1 MSFRHIRVRKRRR
14 HSFIGTQILDRL
26 DRYIHDNDT
35 VPARLLA
42 THWQYQQDAISY
54 KEIRDAI
61 LAEEVPGDLVDD
73 WVHDYSVFVNE
84 KLAPVWKSA
93 MAAGSLGQ
101 PIMDSL
107 SKDFTI
113 DLNTKHVMDWIDQRG
128 ASFVTAVTGEQELAL
143 RNMIRQ
149 YTYEKYTVDELA
161 KVIRPCIG
169 LTNGQSAA
177 VMKFYENVRSTLS
190 DQHPR
195 TSKDKIRE
203 QSRQKAVRYA
213 EKLHRQRAFMIAQ
226 TEMAYA
232 YNHGMHE
239 TMRQAMEQGLMG
251 TLEKRW
257 ITSGDLNVCAKCDS
271 LNGVQIGFDDTFNY
285 GKHKTLFAGMEL
297 TPPLHPRCG
306 CAVEYIEVS
315 PPVFEPEP
323 INMDP
328 YDGQKL
334 DREIYE
340 QAEERI
346 KSNPFRK
353 NDDITKERIVEI
365 VDSVRA
371 YTEADYTNILAAQ
384 NNFGGRLAGY
394 SSMMSEEDKAKALED
409 VKNIGE
415 FLRRSP
421 AYKGDVYRALGF
433 DVGGPYD
440 NGQYEQFRKTY
451 KVGAFVETD
460 TFTSWTKDQDVL
472 KQIHSARTF
481 IDEECEY
488 AVEVTI
494 RMRGSSTGVDISDYA
509 ELKGQKEVL
518 FDKDSMLYVKNVT
531 ESWKNDEV
539 LQVIIDV
546 EEM

>member
-1 MSFRHIRVRKRRR
+1 MSFRKIRVYKKRV
-14 HSFIGTQILDRL
+14 HSITATEILDRL
-26 DRYIHDNDT
+26 DRYVNQNDAE
-35 VPARLLA
+35 PIRLLV
-42 THWQYQQDAISY
+42 THWKDQQDALSY
-54 KEIRDAI
+54 REIREAI
-61 LAEEVPGDLVDD
+61 LNGDFDGSLAKEWTD
-73 WVHDYSVFVNE
+73 DYSRFVSE
-84 KLAPVWKSA
+84 KMVPVWRNA
-93 MAAGSLGQ
+93 MVAGSFGQ
-101 PIMDSL
+101 PIADKL
-107 SKDFTI
+107 SGKFRFDVSKPTV
-113 DLNTKHVMDWIDQRG
+113 LNWIDERG
-128 ASFVTAVTGEQELAL
+128 AMFVRSVTDQQKEAMRGL
-143 RNMIRQ
+143 IRQ
-149 YTYEKYTVDELA
+149 YAYEKYSVDELA
-161 KVIRPCIG
+161 KVIRPCVG
-169 LTNGQSAA
+169 LTDAQSRS
-177 VMKFYENVRSTLS
+177 VMRYYDTLKENMRE
-190 DQHPR
+190 QHPR
-195 TSKDKIRE
+195 MKASNLRDRCRE
-203 QSRQKAVRYA
+203 KTMIYA
-213 EKLHRQRAFMIAQ
+213 ERMHRRRAYLIAQ

-239 TMRQAMEQGLMG
+239 SMRQAMEQGFMG
-251 TLEKRW
+251 TMEKRW
-257 ITSGDLNVCAKCDS
+257 ITSGDLNVCPECDA
-271 LNGVQIGFDDTFNY
+271 LNGVQIGFDDSFDF
-285 GKHKTLFAGMEL
+285 GKHQILFTGMGL

-323 INMDP
+323 TNMDP